1 MVQAGGLSLNEVKI
15 TDINYQIELAEKL
28 KGKYLLVRRGKKS
41 LDLVIA

>member
-1 MVQAGGLSLNEVKI
+1 LNEVKI

-28 KGKYLLVRRGKKS
+28 KGKYLLVRRGKKN